1 MDYISAFDIRL
12 TKDIFYAGENVTGS
26 VLLENTENIKIKG
39 LFIDSPGWLGFQVFG
54 SSSGGRSTRR

>member
-12 TKDIFYAGENVTGS
+12 AKDVYYAGENVTGN

-39 LFIDSPGWLGFQVFG
+39 SLGDLEGVLF
-54 SSSGGRSTRR
+54 